1 MGYDPEK
8 HHRQSIRLK
17 GYDYS
22 QPGAYYMT
30 ICTEGRA
37 CVLGEVVDG
46 RMVLS
51 AAGEIVQADWDGL
64 PEHYPHVRLDAF
76 QIMPNHVHGIIVLV
90 EDREVGAGPGGRE
103 MSGKHIDVQSRRPAP
118 VGEEVRRHPTSEI
131 IRSFK
136 AYTTI
141 RINKRRWTPGEKV
154 WQRNYY
160 ERIVR
165 DEEEL
170 NAIRTYI
177 ACNPGTWDED
187 EENPRFYP

>member
-1 MGYDPEK
+1 MGYDPER
-8 HHRQSIRLK
+8 HDRQSIRLK

-22 QPGAYYMT
+22 QPGVYSVT

-37 CVLGEVVDG
+37 CVLGEVVEG

-51 AAGEIVQADWDGL
+51 AAGEIVQANWDGL

-76 QIMPNHVHGIIVLV
+76 QIMPNHVHAIIVLV
-90 EDREVGAGPGGRE
+90 GDEVGAGPGGRLT
-103 MSGKHIDVQSRRPAP
+103 SGEHNDVQPRRPAP
-118 VGEEVRRHPTSEI
+118 VDKYKTRHSVSEI

-141 RINKRRWTPGEKV
+141 RINKRRRTPGEKV

-165 DEEEL
+165 NEEEL

-177 ACNPGTWDED
+177 ACNPGAWDED
-187 EENPRFYP
+187 RENPKFYL